1 MRGRMILV
9 TALSMLFGV
18 GSLFA
23 QTTLPAPTNLEAQ
36 SEPWTLPGVRL
47 TWQVP
52 LIRGVNFKI
61 YRSAADTT
69 HFEPI
74 GTTGMHVYNDFNVKA
89 GNTYFYY
96 VTSFI
101 FRGWNSLES
110 GPSNVASIML
120 GGEGSPQGTISGTVT
135 SDSAGAPIPGVRIR
149 FYRIG
154 SIRLEFPQPF
164 IDLQAFT
171 DSLGHYEAKLDT
183 GTYLIKAEP
192 MGGMFWRSGYHA
204 EWYDNATNPSDATPV
219 GVKQDSVFTA
229 DFELA
234 PIVPITYAYISGHVT
249 DTSGM
254 PLRNASVSF
263 MRTIQEMDSLSS
275 TTGLTPGLG
284 EEAMDVEGVGYCR
297 GILWH
302 GRTDSAGNYQARV
315 ISGES
320 YIGLASKFG
329 YIPEYF
335 NNESDPQD
343 ADIIDVAGDTTGIDF
358 SLSPNPVYQNSISG
372 MVSDSLSTGVPSRIV
387 LFPIH
392 HNMPWFH
399 IRFDHTD
406 SLGSY
411 VINNVATGEYFVLAI
426 PFSGYAPA
434 FYKAGAYGVWH
445 WKDADSVNVS
455 GDVTGINIGVVPVNS
470 AGFAHVEGKIQA
482 SDGTP
487 LGGVAVLAT
496 TSAGDVVGCGLT
508 DGNGNYSLDGVT
520 AGAVTLTAN
529 KEGYDSA
536 TQSVNIPGGSSASG
550 KADFTLSVT
559 TVTSV
564 EHTSDLPIN
573 YSLDQNYPN
582 PFNPSTTISFD
593 IPVSSSVTLRV
604 FNVIGQEVRTLV
616 QGTLSQGRHEIVW
629 NGLDDAGRALASGIY
644 FYSLNATPVSGGKMF
659 SDIKKMVLLK

>member
-1 MRGRMILV
+1 MRGRTILV
-9 TALSMLFGV
+9 TALSMLVGV

-36 SEPWTLPGVRL
+36 AGPWAVPGVRL

-52 LIRGVNFKI
+52 LIRGVNFKV
-61 YRSAADTT
+61 YRSVTDTM
-69 HFEPI
+69 HFKPI
-74 GTTGMHVYNDFNVKA
+74 GTTGMRVYNDFNVRA
-89 GNTYFYY
+89 GNTYYYY
-96 VTSFI
+96 VTCFI
-101 FRGWNSLES
+101 FRGLNSLES
-110 GPSNVASIML
+110 GPSNVANIML

-135 SDSAGAPIPGVRIR
+135 SDSAGAPIPGVRIQ

-154 SIRLEFPQPF
+154 NVRLEFPQPF

-192 MGGMFWRSGYHA
+192 MGGMFWHSGYHA
-204 EWYDNATNPSDATPV
+204 EWYDDATSPSDATPV

-229 DFELA
+229 NFELT
-234 PIVPITYAYISGHVT
+234 PIVPITYAYISGRVT

-275 TTGLTPGLG
+275 TSGLTPGLG

-297 GILWH
+297 GILWY
-302 GRTDSAGNYQARV
+302 GRTDSSGNYQARV

-320 YIGLASKFG
+320 YIGLASKLG

-343 ADIIDVAGDTTGIDF
+343 ADIISVTGDTTGIDF

-372 MVSDSLSTGVPSRIV
+372 MVSDSLGTGVPSRIV
-387 LFPIH
+387 LFPIDH
-392 HNMPWFH
+392 MPWFH

-411 VINNVATGEYFVLAI
+411 MISNVPTGEYLVLAI

-434 FYKAGAYGVWH
+434 FYKAGAYGVRH

-455 GDVTGINIGVVPVNS
+455 GDVAGIDIGVVPVNS
-470 AGFAHVEGKIQA
+470 AGFAHVEGKIRT
-482 SDGTP
+482 SNGMP
-487 LGGVAVLAT
+487 LDGVAVLAT
-496 TSAGDVVGCGLT
+496 TSTGDVVGCGLT

-520 AGAVTLTAN
+520 TGAVTLTAD

-536 TQSVNIPGGSSASG
+536 TQSVNIPSG
-550 KADFTLSVT
+550 PSTSGTADFTLSVT
-559 TVTSV
+559 SVTSV
-564 EHTSDLPIN
+564 GPTSDLPID

-616 QGTLSQGRHEIVW
+616 QGTLSQGRHDVVW

-644 FYSLNATPVSGGKMF
+644 FYNLNATPVSGGKTF
-659 SDIKKMVLLK
+659 NDIKKMVLLK

>member
-9 TALSMLFGV
+9 TALSMLV
-18 GSLFA
+18 SVRSLIA

-36 SEPWTLPGVRL
+36 TEPWAVPGVRL

-61 YRSAADTT
+61 YRSVADTM
-69 HFEPI
+69 HFAPV
-74 GTTGMHVYNDFNVKA
+74 GVTGRWMYHDFNVRA
-89 GNTYFYY
+89 GNTYYYY
-96 VTSFI
+96 VTSI
-101 FRGWNSLES
+101 SLRGWNSLES
-110 GPSNVASIML
+110 GPTNIANIML

-154 SIRLEFPQPF
+154 SVRLEFLRPLM
-164 IDLQAFT
+164 DLQAFT
-171 DSLGHYEAKLDT
+171 DSVGHYEAKLDT

-204 EWYDNATNPSDATPV
+204 EWYDNARSPSDATPV
-219 GVKQDSVFTA
+219 GVEQDSVFTA
-229 DFELA
+229 NFELS
-234 PIVPITYAYISGHVT
+234 PVIPITYAYISGHVT

-284 EEAMDVEGVGYCR
+284 EEAKDVEGVGYTR
-297 GILWH
+297 GIRWY
-302 GRTDSAGNYQARV
+302 GRTDSSGNYQARV
-315 ISGES
+315 ISGKS
-320 YIGLASKFG
+320 YIALASKFG

-335 NNESDPQD
+335 DNESNPQD
-343 ADIIDVAGDTTGIDF
+343 ADIIDVTGDTTGIDF

-372 MVSDSLSTGVPSRIV
+372 MVSDSLGTGVPSRIV

-392 HNMPWFH
+392 HMPWFH

-411 VINNVATGEYFVLAI
+411 MISNVPTGEYFVLAI

-434 FYKAGAYGVWH
+434 FYKAGAYGVRH

-455 GDVTGINIGVVPVNS
+455 GDVAGIDIGVVPVNS
-470 AGFAHVEGKIQA
+470 AGFAHVEGKIRT
-482 SDGTP
+482 SNGMP
-487 LGGVAVLAT
+487 LGGVTVLAT
-496 TSAGDVVGCGLT
+496 TSTGDVVGCGLT

-520 AGAVTLTAN
+520 AGVVTLTAD

-536 TQSVNIPGGSSASG
+536 TQSVSIPSSPSASS
-550 KADFTLSVT
+550 KLDFTLSVT
-559 TVTSV
+559 TATSV
-564 EHTSDLPIN
+564 GHTNDVPID

-604 FNVIGQEVRTLV
+604 LNVIGQEVRTLV
-616 QGTLSQGRHEIVW
+616 QGTLSQGRHEVVW
-629 NGLDDAGRALASGIY
+629 NGVDDAGRALASGIY
-644 FYSLNATPVSGGKMF
+644 FYDLNATPVSGGKTF
-659 SDIKKMVLLK
+659 NDIKKMVLLK

>member
-1 MRGRMILV
+1 
-9 TALSMLFGV
+9 
-18 GSLFA
+18 
-23 QTTLPAPTNLEAQ
+23 
-36 SEPWTLPGVRL
+36 VRL

-52 LIRGVNFKI
+52 LIRGVNFKV
-61 YRSAADTT
+61 YRSVTDTM
-69 HFEPI
+69 HFKAI

-89 GNTYFYY
+89 GNTYYYY
-96 VTSFI
+96 VTCFVL
-101 FRGWNSLES
+101 RGWNSVES
-110 GPSNVASIML
+110 GPSNVAEIMA
-120 GGEGSPQGTISGTVT
+120 GGEGFPQGTISGTVT
-135 SDSAGAPIPGVRIR
+135 SDSTELPIPGVRIR
-149 FYRIG
+149 FYRVG
-154 SIRLEFPQPF
+154 SFSFEFLRPLMS
-164 IDLQAFT
+164 LQAFT

-183 GTYLIKAEP
+183 GSYLIKAEP

-204 EWYDNATNPSDATPV
+204 EWYDNATNPSDATPI
-219 GVKQDSVFTA
+219 GVEQDSVFTA
-229 DFELA
+229 DFELT
-234 PIVPITYAYISGHVT
+234 PVVPITFAYISGHVT

-302 GRTDSAGNYQARV
+302 GRTDSAGDYQARV
-315 ISGES
+315 ISGQS

-329 YIPEYF
+329 FIPEYF
-335 NNESDPQD
+335 DNESDPQD
-343 ADIIDVAGDTTGIDF
+343 ADIISVTGDTTGIDF

-372 MVSDSLSTGVPSRIV
+372 MVSDSLGTGVPSRIV

-392 HNMPWFH
+392 HTMPWFH
-399 IRFDHTD
+399 TRFDHTD

-411 VINNVATGEYFVLAI
+411 MISNVATGEYFVLAI

-434 FYKAGAYGVWH
+434 FYKAGAYGVRH

-455 GDVTGINIGVVPVNS
+455 GDIGGIDIGVVPVNS
-470 AGFAHVEGKIQA
+470 AGFAHVEGKIQT
-482 SDGTP
+482 SNGMP
-487 LGGVAVLAT
+487 LSGVTVLAT
-496 TSAGDVVGCGLT
+496 TSSGDVVGCGLT
-508 DGNGNYSLDGVT
+508 DGNGNYSLNGVT
-520 AGAVTLTAN
+520 TGAVTLTAD

-536 TQSVNIPGGSSASG
+536 TQSVNIPSGPSASG

-559 TVTSV
+559 AVTSV
-564 EHTSDLPIN
+564 GYSNDLPIN

-593 IPVSSSVTLRV
+593 IPVSSSVTIRV
-604 FNVIGQEVRTLV
+604 FNVIGQAVRTLV
-616 QGTLSQGRHEIVW
+616 QGTLSQGRHDVVW
-629 NGLDDAGRALASGIY
+629 NGMDDAGRPIASGIY

-659 SDIKKMVLLK
+659 SDFKKMVLLK

>member
-9 TALSMLFGV
+9 TALSMLVGV

-23 QTTLPAPTNLEAQ
+23 QTTLPAPTNLGAQ
-36 SEPWTLPGVRL
+36 PEPWALPGVRL

-61 YRSAADTT
+61 YRSATDTM

-89 GNTYFYY
+89 GNTYYYY
-96 VTSFI
+96 VASFI
-101 FRGWNSLES
+101 LRGWNSLES
-110 GPSNVASIML
+110 GPSNVANIMI

-154 SIRLEFPQPF
+154 SLALEFLRPLM
-164 IDLQAFT
+164 DLQAFT

-204 EWYDNATNPSDATPV
+204 EWYDNARNPSDATPV

-229 DFELA
+229 DFELT
-234 PIVPITYAYISGHVT
+234 PIVPITYAYISGHVA

-284 EEAMDVEGVGYCR
+284 DEAMEVEGVGYTR
-297 GILWH
+297 GILWY
-302 GRTDSAGNYQARV
+302 GRTDSGGNYQARV
-315 ISGES
+315 ISGVS

-335 NNESDPQD
+335 NNESDPED
-343 ADIIDVAGDTTGIDF
+343 ADIITVTGDTAGIDF
-358 SLSPNPVYQNSISG
+358 SLSPNSVYQNSISG
-372 MVSDSLSTGVPSRIV
+372 VVSDSLGTGVPSRIV
-387 LFPIH
+387 LFPIDH
-392 HNMPWFH
+392 MPWFH

-411 VINNVATGEYFVLAI
+411 MISKVPTGEYFVLAI

-434 FYKAGAYGVWH
+434 FYKAGAYGVRH

-455 GDVTGINIGVVPVNS
+455 GDVAGIDIGVVPVNS
-470 AGFAHVEGKIQA
+470 AGFAHVEGKIRT
-482 SDGTP
+482 SNGMP
-487 LGGVAVLAT
+487 LGGVTVLAT
-496 TSAGDVVGCGLT
+496 TTTGDVVGCGLT
-508 DGNGNYSLDGVT
+508 DGSGNYSLNGVT
-520 AGAVTLTAN
+520 AGAVTLTAD

-536 TQSVNIPGGSSASG
+536 TQSVSIANGPSASG
-550 KADFTLSVT
+550 NVDFTLSVT
-559 TVTSV
+559 TATSV
-564 EHTSDLPIN
+564 GHSNDLPIN

-659 SDIKKMVLLK
+659 SDVKKMVLLK